1 MTEHEQL
8 YQALDSIT
16 DGLAAFMAAGR
27 DDTWTCDGWHAFNLT
42 TMGNDGILFGFRARV
57 NGELAPDPQISV
69 RVDHGTR
76 TAEILCVD
84 QLLGYWQAPN
94 IPAGSTGYAIDL
106 LAEMQRRRA
115 AGEVAVSSAREPEQ
129 RPLAD
134 LLADVATVAMAG
146 ALVDPDTD
154 TVDVYYELIARLSE
168 ASGLQ
173 PPAVDSLTAH
183 ALRGG
188 FAALES
194 ALYSKDGVEVR
205 NVAALIYLAFQ
216 GGENE
221 HS

>member
-16 DGLAAFMAAGR
+16 GGLAAFMAAGR

-76 TAEILCVD
+76 TASIRCVD
-84 QLLGYWQAPN
+84 QLLGYWQVPN

-106 LAEMQRRRA
+106 LTEMQRRRA
-115 AGEVAVSSAREPEQ
+115 AGDVTVSSAREPEQ

-134 LLADVATVAMAG
+134 LLADVATAAMDIAH
-146 ALVDPDTD
+146 VDPDTAAWD
-154 TVDVYYELIARLSE
+154 SFYVLVDRLS
-168 ASGLQ
+168 AACG
-173 PPAVDSLTAH
+173 AVAPLNGSLTAH